1 MCSDTCPAVKSD
13 MCCDIWSDFGPD
25 VCFPGPPNSKKQ
37 RDISQHKRQCRLGQ
51 IIFSGFCG
59 GLNFKNSLTGQAE
72 VFVRCSLVQYAAN
85 FPSTSFC
92 YISATLLQISAIFT
106 HNSAIDLLV
115 KFCKLQRVKG
125 LPLCTLIVSCCTRCR
140 SRSPKSTK
148 SDIWHFLGM
157 TQLPKAGFFTYVF
170 LAYKGCSRLQCVPF
184 ALPSKKASV
193 LYILYWRSILH
204 SFWHS
209 IWHSIWQFFLAF
221 YLAYIL
227 GFWDIFWHSIRNIF

>member
-1 MCSDTCPAVKSD
+1 MLWHIGTSTTIKSIKARKSSGLFSDVLFSMCSDTCPAVKSD

-92 YISATLLQISAIFT
+92 YISANFRHTPANFRHIHAQFRNRLARQVLQVAARQGVTPLHPYCVLLHQVQ
-106 HNSAIDLLV
+106 V
-115 KFCKLQRVKG
+115 K
-125 LPLCTLIVSCCTRCR
+125 I
-140 SRSPKSTK
+140 PKE
-148 SDIWHFLGM
+148 H
-157 TQLPKAGFFTYVF
+157 
-170 LAYKGCSRLQCVPF
+170 
-184 ALPSKKASV
+184 KK
-193 LYILYWRSILH
+193 
-204 SFWHS
+204 
-209 IWHSIWQFFLAF
+209 
-221 YLAYIL
+221 
-227 GFWDIFWHSIRNIF
+227 